1 MTQDSNMPSNRQGA
15 TAPMEKRDGI
25 ETGSQLKTC
34 SHAVGQGVGL
44 AAASLISYALITQIL
59 TRAYSVSREDD
70 LLGGMWAVVATVF
83 VYRESYQKSMRAA
96 LSRMSAT
103 VLSFALCLVY
113 LLILPF
119 NPVGMAALIGIG
131 AVILI
136 LVDRADDV
144 ITAGITTAVVMVVA
158 GIAPQHAWIQ
168 PILRLVDTN
177 IGMAVGI
184 AAAWAGMK
192 IGSQTHRRRPATAP

>member
-1 MTQDSNMPSNRQGA
+1 MQSDKQGA
-15 TAPMEKRDGI
+15 TTLMGNQDGI
-25 ETGSQLKTC
+25 ERRPLLETRGRTL
-34 SHAVGQGVGL
+34 AQGVEL
-44 AAASLISYALITQIL
+44 AVACLISYALITQLL
-59 TRAYSVSREDD
+59 TRVYSVTREDD

-83 VYRESYQKSMRAA
+83 VYRESFQKSMKAA

-119 NPVGMAALIGIG
+119 HPVGMAALIGIG

-136 LVDRADDV
+136 LVDRDEDV
-144 ITAGITTAVVMVVA
+144 ITAGITTAVVMVMA
-158 GIAPQHAWIQ
+158 GIAPQHAWTQ

-192 IGSQTHRRRPATAP
+192 LGSQTRRRSPPTAP

>member
-1 MTQDSNMPSNRQGA
+1 MTDDSNMPSNRQGA

-25 ETGSQLKTC
+25 ETRSQLETC
-34 SHAVGQGVGL
+34 SHAVGQGVLL
-44 AAASLISYALITQIL
+44 AAASLVSYALITQL
-59 TRAYSVSREDD
+59 LARAYSVSREDD
-70 LLGGMWAVVATVF
+70 LLGGMWAVIATVF

-119 NPVGMAALIGIG
+119 HPVGMAALIGIG

-136 LVDRADDV
+136 LVDRAEDV

-158 GIAPQHAWIQ
+158 GIAPQHAWTQ

-184 AAAWAGMK
+184 AAAWAGMQL
-192 IGSQTHRRRPATAP
+192 GSQTHRRSPAVAP

>member
-1 MTQDSNMPSNRQGA
+1 MQSDEQGA
-15 TAPMEKRDGI
+15 TTLMENQDGI
-25 ETGSQLKTC
+25 ERRSLLETRGR
-34 SHAVGQGVGL
+34 AVAQGVEL
-44 AAASLISYALITQIL
+44 AVACLISYALITQL
-59 TRAYSVSREDD
+59 LARAYSVSREDD

-103 VLSFALCLVY
+103 VLSFALCLIY

-119 NPVGMAALIGIG
+119 HPVGMAALIGIG

-136 LVDRADDV
+136 LVDRAEDV
-144 ITAGITTAVVMVVA
+144 ITASITTAVVMVVA
-158 GIAPQHAWIQ
+158 GIAPQHAWTQ

-177 IGMAVGI
+177 MGMAVGI
-184 AAAWAGMK
+184 AAAWIGLK
-192 IGSQTHRRRPATAP
+192 LGSQSHGHSPAVAR

>member
-1 MTQDSNMPSNRQGA
+1 MTNDRNMQSDEQGA
-15 TAPMEKRDGI
+15 TTLMGKQDGI
-25 ETGSQLKTC
+25 ERRPLLETC
-34 SHAVGQGVGL
+34 SRTVAQGVEL
-44 AAASLISYALITQIL
+44 AVACLISYALITQL
-59 TRAYSVSREDD
+59 LARAYSVSREDD

-103 VLSFALCLVY
+103 FLSFALCLVY

-158 GIAPQHAWIQ
+158 GIAPQHAWTQ

-184 AAAWAGMK
+184 AAAWIGLK
-192 IGSQTHRRRPATAP
+192 LGSQSHGRSPAVAR

>member
-1 MTQDSNMPSNRQGA
+1 MGNQN
-15 TAPMEKRDGI
+15 GI
-25 ETGSQLKTC
+25 ERRLLLETRGRTV
-34 SHAVGQGVGL
+34 AQGVEL
-44 AAASLISYALITQIL
+44 AVACLISYALITQL
-59 TRAYSVSREDD
+59 LARAYSVSREDD

-103 VLSFALCLVY
+103 VLSFALCLIY

-119 NPVGMAALIGIG
+119 HPVGMAALIGIG

-158 GIAPQHAWIQ
+158 GIAPQHAWTQ

-192 IGSQTHRRRPATAP
+192 LGSHTHRRSQAVAR

>member
-1 MTQDSNMPSNRQGA
+1 MTFMETQD
-15 TAPMEKRDGI
+15 GI
-25 ETGSQLKTC
+25 GTRPQRESPGR
-34 SHAVGQGVGL
+34 AVGQGVEL
-44 AAASLISYALITQIL
+44 AVACLISYALITKIL
-59 TRAYSVSREDD
+59 IRVYSVSREDD
-70 LLGGMWAVVATVF
+70 LLGGMWAVIATVF
-83 VYRESYQKSMRAA
+83 VYRESYQRSMKAA
-96 LSRMSAT
+96 FSRMSAT
-103 VLSFALCLVY
+103 VLSFALCLIY

-119 NPVGMAALIGIG
+119 HPVGMAALIGIG

-136 LVDRADDV
+136 LVDRAEDV
-144 ITAGITTAVVMVVA
+144 ITAGITTAVLMVMA
-158 GIAPQHAWIQ
+158 GIAPQHAWTQ